1 MAKEAFTSRG
11 AYVTRKNQIYI
22 NGIANNGV
30 KFEGWINSE
39 TKQLKSFY
47 PVKDWQYDY

>member
-1 MAKEAFTSRG
+1 MSP
-11 AYVTRKNQIYI
+11 RKIKYI
-22 NGIANNGV
+22 NGVAKNGV

-47 PVKDWQYDY
+47 LVKDWQCDY